1 MTRASAARLRGGRA
15 PIAPSWLAPIG
26 LVSLLAG
33 ATTLTLPPARAIEE
47 VVIQLPLLENTF
59 TLRVSE
65 LSSADSLLQGN
76 SDLAELDRASGG
88 SLGRQLRSL
97 LLQPLPLG
105 LTRATDQAVGT
116 PMLEQAMLMLSTFGR
131 IDGQP
136 KDLSGEELKLALD
149 RASANGHPTLLSLL
163 QAIPGQRVSLDMAQV
178 GLVLKRMAAQRRL
191 AEQLASDLPPAT
203 PSSAPQ
209 RPASVQRSTLML
221 PVAHR
226 PQPLELT
233 VLQPQS
239 GANGRLVL
247 ISHGLWDGPASF
259 EGWGQVLAGAG
270 YTVVLPRHPGS
281 DAHQQQAM
289 LSGQAPPPSHQEL
302 ELRPQDLSAV
312 LDAIED
318 GRLKLEQAVDA
329 KRVVVIGHSWGA
341 TTALLLAGV
350 QPSDSQAPRCSNP
363 DDPGRNL
370 SWALQCSWL
379 QGVGNNQL
387 GDGRVIAV
395 GAVSPPVSLLFPPG
409 ATQNL
414 SARVLL
420 VSGSRDWVVP
430 PDPEAI
436 QPMRANVASG
446 NRLVLAR
453 GGDHFNLRPGTD
465 SGGGVLGSLLLSWT
479 DASFSAGPAVRPA
492 PQAPNLLAPAG
503 WGNTELT
510 LVDVSDRIGKP

>member
-1 MTRASAARLRGGRA
+1 MTRASAARLRGGEA
-15 PIAPSWLAPIG
+15 PVAPSKIVPIG
-26 LVSLLAG
+26 LASLLAG
-33 ATTLTLPPARAIEE
+33 AATLTPPPARAIDE
-47 VVIQLPLLENTF
+47 VVIKLPLLETTF

-65 LSSADSLLQGN
+65 LSSADGLLRGN
-76 SDLAELDRASGG
+76 SDLAELDRASSG
-88 SLGRQLRSL
+88 SLGRQLRNML
-97 LLQPLPLG
+97 QQPLPLG
-105 LTRATDQAVGT
+105 LSRATDQAVGT
-116 PMLEQAMLMLSTFGR
+116 PMLEQAMLMLSSFGR

-136 KDLSGEELKLALD
+136 RDLSGEELRLALE

-163 QAIPGQRVSLDMAQV
+163 QAIPGKRVTLDMAQV
-178 GLVLKRMAAQRRL
+178 ARVLQRMVAQRRQ
-191 AEQLASDLPPAT
+191 AEQLVGSLPPAT
-203 PSSAPQ
+203 PARTPQ
-209 RPASVQRSTLML
+209 RAASVQRRTLSL
-221 PVAHR
+221 VVAHR
-226 PQPLELT
+226 PLPLELT
-233 VLQPQS
+233 VLEPQS

-259 EGWGQVLAGAG
+259 EGWGQLLASAG

-289 LSGQAPPPSHQEL
+289 LSGEAPPPSHQEL
-302 ELRPQDLSAV
+302 ELRPLDLSAV
-312 LDAIED
+312 LDALAD
-318 GRLKLEQAVDA
+318 GRLKLDQAVDA

-350 QPSDSQAPRCSNP
+350 QPSDSEAPRCSNP

-379 QGVGNNQL
+379 QGVGKNQL
-387 GDGRVIAV
+387 GDERVIAV

-409 ATQNL
+409 AAQNL

-446 NRLVLAR
+446 NRLVLAS
-453 GGDHFNLRPGTD
+453 GGDHFNLRPGSD
-465 SGGGVLGSLLLSWT
+465 GGGGVLGPLLLSWT
-479 DASFSAGPAVRPA
+479 DASFRAGPGVRPA
-492 PQAPNLLAPAG
+492 PEAPNLLPPAG
-503 WGNTELT
+503 WGNPELT
-510 LVDVSDRIGKP
+510 LVDVSDRIGQP